1 MNLNDFLNTLTNGSL
16 QAKYF
21 ALLSDQMYHCRKCAQ
36 RIIGSE
42 QLAGGGGVQGLQ
54 RGNKNRPGI
63 IIHTIFNYCEN
74 CGKKTRWDRWTGEF
88 QQSNSASSI
97 PKKLQYRILEY
108 YGYEDTIE
116 QRARQIHELVIDH
129 RFPME
134 RWGESEENNDVN
146 MSIDDIQRKFQLLK
160 KDSSGNHN
168 LLKSRACE
176 RCIQIG
182 KRGYPMGIKYYYV
195 GDEDWP
201 SDCPTTGRG
210 AERGCIGCGW
220 YDFESWRRGLN
231 LKNKIEDL

>member
-1 MNLNDFLNTLTNGSL
+1 MIINDYRETLTTGSL

-21 ALLSDQMYHCRKCAQ
+21 ELLSDQKFHCRKCAQ
-36 RIIGSE
+36 REIGSE

-54 RGNKNRPGI
+54 RGTKNRPGI
-63 IIHTIFNYCEN
+63 VIDTISEYCED
-74 CGKKTRWDRWTGEF
+74 CGKKTKWDRWTGEF
-88 QQSNSASSI
+88 QQANSASSI
-97 PKKLQYRILEY
+97 PKKLQKRVLDH

-116 QRARQIHELVIDH
+116 QRRRQAHELVIDH
-129 RFPME
+129 RIPME
-134 RWGESEENNDVN
+134 RWGENEENNDVN

-160 KDSSGNHN
+160 KDCSGNHN

-176 RCIQIG
+176 RCIQTG

-201 SDCPTTGRG
+201 SDCPTIGKE

-220 YDFESWRRGLN
+220 FDFEAWRKGLN
-231 LKNKIEDL
+231 SII